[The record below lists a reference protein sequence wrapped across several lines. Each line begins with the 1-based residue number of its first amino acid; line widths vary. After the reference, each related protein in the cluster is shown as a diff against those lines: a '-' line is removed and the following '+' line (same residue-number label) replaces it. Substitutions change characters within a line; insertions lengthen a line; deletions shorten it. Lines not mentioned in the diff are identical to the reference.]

1 MPLAT
6 ENDEQDH
13 RLFFKVNT
21 KSMSHFEKKQASLAK
36 LQFKVKIFGLILL
49 MMLLASNEA
58 GKKLVRVKNMGGTKR
73 GRR

>member
-1 MPLAT
+1 
-6 ENDEQDH
+6 
-13 RLFFKVNT
+13 
-21 KSMSHFEKKQASLAK
+21 MSDFEKKQASLAM

>member
-13 RLFFKVNT
+13 RLLFKVNA
-21 KSMSHFEKKQASLAK
+21 KSMSDFEKKQASLAM